1 MFIFLII
8 FSMDLV
14 VWFK

>member
-1 MFIFLII
+1 MV